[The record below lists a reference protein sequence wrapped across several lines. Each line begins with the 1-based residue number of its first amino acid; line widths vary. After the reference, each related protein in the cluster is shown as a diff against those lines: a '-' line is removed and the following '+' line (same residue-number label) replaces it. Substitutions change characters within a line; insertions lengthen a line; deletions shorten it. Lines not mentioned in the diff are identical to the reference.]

1 MTQQKWW
8 ICKRIRNCMLGP
20 CMLLL
25 RVIPKCSI
33 SFSQSRVQFLEHK
46 QNSERCWS
54 LKHSLSSE

>member
-33 SFSQSRVQFLEHK
+33 SFSQSRLQFLEH
-46 QNSERCWS
+46 
-54 LKHSLSSE
+54 